1 MSSSILH
8 QTQPAEGREQHV
20 LLDQTRAPTRPTLN
34 IYRDPFP
41 KDTRVPLPILHRDPV
56 PTHMDPLPILHRY
69 PVPIQTT
76 WGEASRKDHTHMHW
90 IMLVSSPVL
99 VVQLVTNL
107 LPHLAEGVQTVV
119 DLLQVPVL
127 VMHDLL
133 QGHSD
138 RAIGNKQ
145 HLDMNTH
152 TCTHTHTHTH
162 AHMHTHTHTHTHM
175 YEHA

>member
-1 MSSSILH
+1 M
-8 QTQPAEGREQHV
+8 
-20 LLDQTRAPTRPTLN
+20 
-34 IYRDPFP
+34 Y
-41 KDTRVPLPILHRDPV
+41 
-56 PTHMDPLPILHRY
+56 
-69 PVPIQTT
+69 
-76 WGEASRKDHTHMHW
+76 W

-127 VMHDLL
+127 VTHDLL

-138 RAIGNKQ
+138 RESRNMQ

-152 TCTHTHTHTH
+152 THTDTCTNTLEHT
-162 AHMHTHTHTHTHM
+162 
-175 YEHA
+175 EIFD